1 MLAVRHSLL
10 LVYLFANAARASSGA
25 RHANTGGC
33 ELIFVAA
40 EPARMAVALGSNFGI
55 LPGGLLLKTCLAVIV
70 ATSLCLFF
78 RPTRATTKLIC
89 FDHVFEWEL
98 SSPSTMLGNLRM
110 Q

>member
-40 EPARMAVALGSNFGI
+40 EPARIAVALGSESSK
-55 LPGGLLLKTCLAVIV
+55 LLGEFLLIARLAIIV
-70 ATSLCLFF
+70 EAGRRRSLGV
-78 RPTRATTKLIC
+78 TRATTRSS
-89 FDHVFEWEL
+89 DHFSE
-98 SSPSTMLGNLRM
+98 R
-110 Q
+110 

>member
-40 EPARMAVALGSNFGI
+40 EPARIAVALGSESSKLDWKLRFVARLAI
-55 LPGGLLLKTCLAVIV
+55 IVKAGLRRFLGVTQ
-70 ATSLCLFF
+70 
-78 RPTRATTKLIC
+78 ATTRSS
-89 FDHVFEWEL
+89 DHFLEREN
-98 SSPSTMLGNLRM
+98 SSASTMLGNLSM